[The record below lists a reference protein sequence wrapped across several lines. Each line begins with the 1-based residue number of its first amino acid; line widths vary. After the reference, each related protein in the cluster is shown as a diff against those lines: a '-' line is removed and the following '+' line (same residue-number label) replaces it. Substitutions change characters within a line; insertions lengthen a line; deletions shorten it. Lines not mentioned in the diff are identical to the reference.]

1 MEQASAHFNGFP
13 VKSFRTMYQCR
24 FAVET
29 QSCGA
34 ELPAVSH
41 QLEPNIAGTPSPY
54 RQKEISLKEE
64 HFLYKHACLCGFL
77 LSLQYH

>member
-1 MEQASAHFNGFP
+1 MC
-13 VKSFRTMYQCR
+13 QCR